1 MIIYY
6 KNKSDDNVVGKELE
20 EVRRENIVLKKT
32 IDFTTPT
39 LELKIDV
46 VDFDYIRLEQ
56 LDRYYFIRSIESLGG
71 YMYLVHL
78 ECDVLETY
86 KDIILNSDSI
96 YRKQLQGYQNVNQLS
111 DVRKEYEIFKSDVT
125 LEKNKDDFVISV
137 MNGGY

>member
-6 KNKSDDNVVGKELE
+6 KNKSDDNVVGKDLE

-39 LELKIDV
+39 LELKLDV

-56 LDRYYFIRSIESLGG
+56 LDRYYFIRSIEALGG

-86 KDIILNSDSI
+86 KDIILNSNSI

-111 DVRKEYEIFKSDVT
+111 DVRKEYEIFKSDVA
-125 LEKNKDDFVISV
+125 LEKNDNDFIISV

>member
-6 KNKSDDNVVGKELE
+6 KNKSDDNVVGKDLE
-20 EVRRENIVLKKT
+20 EVRRETIVLKKT

-39 LELKIDV
+39 LELKLDG
-46 VDFDYIRLEQ
+46 VDFDYIRIEQ
-56 LDRYYFIRSIESLGG
+56 LDRFYFIRSIESIGN
-71 YMYLVHL
+71 YMYHVYL

-125 LEKNKDDFVISV
+125 LEKNVNDYIISV